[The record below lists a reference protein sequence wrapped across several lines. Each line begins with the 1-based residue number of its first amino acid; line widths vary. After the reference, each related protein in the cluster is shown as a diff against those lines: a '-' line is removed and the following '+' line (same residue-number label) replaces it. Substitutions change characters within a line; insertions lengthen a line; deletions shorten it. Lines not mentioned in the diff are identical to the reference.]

1 MLNIPEILKK
11 LSETFKSHST
21 KPINTS
27 KQANKNWIKVR
38 AGFFTSK
45 IRETSFSTFNNKNF
59 HHKFGKGTYIDYLF
73 CKYLVFQIA
82 SKKGNWFPSS
92 HLQEFFHPP
101 PFFSKFFRFPLNI
114 QCSLPCPHG
123 AKWSLRTK

>member
-82 SKKGNWFPSS
+82 SKKRKLVPLFSPSRILPSS
-92 HLQEFFHPP
+92 
-101 PFFSKFFRFPLNI
+101 PFFFKIF
-114 QCSLPCPHG
+114 
-123 AKWSLRTK
+123 